1 MRVRHSIIL
10 NIGIGISKKA
20 LGTGRWKKT
29 RLSVLARDNYVC
41 TYCGTH
47 LDDTN
52 ATVDHIQSRVSGG
65 DLFNLEN
72 LTSACRRCNQ
82 SKGARSK
89 PLFFRSGS
97 TPPAFSGSF
106 SPITAVTV
114 QTGPCLGQPAQGP
127 TG

>member
-1 MRVRHSIIL
+1 MAILMRVRHSIIL

-29 RLSVLARDNYVC
+29 RLSVLARDGYVC

-97 TPPAFSGSF
+97 TPPVFSGVPLPETVMTKPP
-106 SPITAVTV
+106 SPFEK
-114 QTGPCLGQPAQGP
+114 P
-127 TG
+127 

>member
-1 MRVRHSIIL
+1 MRVLHGNIL
-10 NIGIGISKKA
+10 RKGIGISKKA

-29 RLSVLARDNYVC
+29 RLAVLARDGYVC
-41 TYCGTH
+41 SYCGTH
-47 LDDTN
+47 LDDNN

-65 DLFNLEN
+65 DIFNLDN

-97 TPPAFSGSF
+97 TPPVFSGVPLPETVMTKPP
-106 SPITAVTV
+106 SPFEK
-114 QTGPCLGQPAQGP
+114 P
-127 TG
+127 